1 LCSCKGDNQR
11 MKKIIVDEVHDA
23 VKKTLLN
30 LFSEMDAQQLD
41 YISIDDARLGLF
53 CVNRKIV

>member
-1 LCSCKGDNQR
+1 MCSCKGDNQR

-30 LFSEMDAQQLD
+30 LFSETDAQQLD
-41 YISIDDARLGLF
+41 YISIDAAPLGVVL
-53 CVNRKIV
+53 R